1 MRCRPT
7 LGPMLR
13 VLLKLL
19 LAPLA
24 ALVLISPAQARL
36 FTQPE
41 LDALVAPI
49 ALYPDGL
56 VSDVLVAATHP
67 DQVFAAAQLPKDA
80 PADEAW
86 DPAVKSLLSFPDV
99 LQRMAESP
107 QWTRDLGEAFVG
119 QEPHV
124 MDTVQSLRRRA
135 QAQGTLKSTDQIN
148 VQQEG
153 QAIVVQPRTEVV
165 YVPYYDP
172 YVVYGPW
179 WWPAYQPVY
188 WRPWAPFYVSA
199 GFFFW
204 SRPAWHAHRV
214 VTVNKVTNVTTN
226 VNVQRN
232 FVNRPASQWHRGV
245 ESREFHRGPD
255 SQRRAIANSPSHENR
270 QAPRSEGRPQ
280 FRGEAR
286 SPHTMPA
293 APRFSD
299 SRAQQAPRVADS
311 RPQQAPR
318 MADSRPQQQAPR
330 MTGQQA
336 PRMTGNAAP
345 RPSQSVGHGGG
356 NGGGRGGFN
365 GGRSGGGGAHGGGG
379 HGGGGGGRGGRG

>member
-1 MRCRPT
+1 MRPRPT
-7 LGPMLR
+7 LGCMR
-13 VLLKLL
+13 RLLVTLL
-19 LAPLA
+19 LLPLA
-24 ALVLISPAQARL
+24 ALALASPAQARL

-56 VSDVLVAATHP
+56 VSDVLVAATRP
-67 DQVFAAAQLPKDA
+67 DEVLAAAQLPKGA
-80 PADEAW
+80 AADESW
-86 DPAVKSLLSFPDV
+86 DPAVRSLLAFPDI

-107 QWTRDLGEAFVG
+107 QWTRDLGEAFVA

-135 QAQGTLKSTDQIN
+135 QAQGTLKSNDQVN

-153 QAIVVQPRTEVV
+153 QAIIVQPRTEVV

-179 WWPAYQPVY
+179 WWPAYRPVY
-188 WRPWAPFYVSA
+188 WRPWSPFYVST
-199 GFFFW
+199 GFFW
-204 SRPAWHAHRV
+204 TRPVWHAHRV
-214 VTVNKVTNVTTN
+214 VVVDRVTHVTRN

-245 ESREFHRGPD
+245 ESREFHRVPE
-255 SQRRAIANSPSHENR
+255 SQRRPIVNSTS
-270 QAPRSEGRPQ
+270 QARPQ

-299 SRAQQAPRVADS
+299 SRAH
-311 RPQQAPR
+311 QAPR
-318 MADSRPQQQAPR
+318 MAESRPQHAPR
-330 MTGQQA
+330 AIGSVA
-336 PRMTGNAAP
+336 PRQ
-345 RPSQSVGHGGG
+345 SQ
-356 NGGGRGGFN
+356 GGGR
-365 GGRSGGGGAHGGGG
+365 HGGG
-379 HGGGGGGRGGRG
+379 HGGGRGNGGGGRGGRG

>member
-1 MRCRPT
+1 MACRKHAATSRYTLARTVMRRRPT
-7 LGPMLR
+7 LRLMLR
-13 VLLKLL
+13 VLSKLL
-19 LAPLA
+19 FASLA
-24 ALVLISPAQARL
+24 ALVLSSPAQARL
-36 FTQPE
+36 FNQPE

-80 PADEAW
+80 PADESW

-179 WWPAYQPVY
+179 WWPAYQPVF

-199 GFFFW
+199 GFFW
-204 SRPAWHAHRV
+204 SRPAWQAHRV
-214 VTVNKVTNVTTN
+214 VVVDHVTNVTRN
-226 VNVQRN
+226 VNVQRT
-232 FVNRPASQWHRGV
+232 FVNRPASQWQRSN
-245 ESREFHRGPD
+245 ESRDFHRSAEP
-255 SQRRAIANSPSHENR
+255 QRRPMGNSGSPQMNHQSSG
-270 QAPRSEGRPQ
+270 SEGRPQ
-280 FRGEAR
+280 FRGDAR
-286 SPHTMPA
+286 PPHSMPA

-299 SRAQQAPRVADS
+299 SRAQQAPRMADA

-318 MADSRPQQQAPR
+318 MT
-330 MTGQQA
+330 TGSVA
-336 PRMTGNAAP
+336 S
-345 RPSQSVGHGGG
+345 RPSQTGGG
-356 NGGGRGGFN
+356 NSGGHGAV
-365 GGRSGGGGAHGGGG
+365 SGGGQGGGWGGG
-379 HGGGGGGRGGRG
+379 HGGGHAGGG